1 MVEGPGCKL
10 KGETLKKRAKGQKVE
25 AVNGEVMKK
34 SSKAALGASSPF
46 DLLIGMTLTDVKTL
60 GKELFAFFE
69 GDACLR
75 VHFLMSGS
83 VRFNKERQGFGYRKT
98 ENASLIL
105 KMTEDDVE
113 FIQASVE
120 MRSSAE
126 CLQKYTELIDLDI
139 CSPTFDAKRAT
150 HTIMQHQERLIC
162 DVILDQLVLP
172 GVGNIIK
179 NEALFDAGINPNSK
193 VKQLSQDL
201 VVLLV
206 RMNRDFTKI
215 FYKCRK
221 EGKNLHKFMKV
232 YKKEKCLECGGKIIT
247 CKPGEYERLTF
258 YCSACQTN
266 TLKSPKKLPTKNSLL
281 GWVVTAKDQVSWTCC
296 TCTLENKP
304 SSTKCN
310 VCLTPK
316 IRSANDLHLHT
327 LASDQNLEHSR
338 SKCQNFDLQSGSSG
352 PNTKSFIRTS
362 STTAVIINKN
372 LLEHTDD
379 LIRPAKRKYKFRR
392 LSDSS
397 QDVIPPE
404 RYENQRIDVMKV
416 PSNPQTH
423 SLPKG
428 DVESDGRSLV
438 LCPGHKTPA
447 KRCQVEKDSE
457 NRGRIFYICSM
468 PKSRQCKFFMWGD
481 LHHPLCGHGK
491 ISIIRTVL
499 KQNANNGRTFYCCP
513 LPKLKQCDFFQ
524 WADKKLH

>member
-215 FYKCRK
+215 FYK
-221 EGKNLHKFMKV
+221 
-232 YKKEKCLECGGKIIT
+232 
-247 CKPGEYERLTF
+247 
-258 YCSACQTN
+258 
-266 TLKSPKKLPTKNSLL
+266 
-281 GWVVTAKDQVSWTCC
+281 VSWTCC